1 MVLVGILSIF
11 QAWFIPGFL
20 FLLFYRKI
28 KILDVIVLSLP
39 LSLVINYILIY
50 VLVNLNLYSQSI
62 FFIIILLEI
71 ILIFSILIQRYSIN
85 FLISEIDKFFSMEKN
100 SKLININFSLIN
112 LIILLLLVVYSF
124 YALKN
129 LGQPVQAGDPLDMWN
144 KWAISWSKNEI
155 PYHVE
160 YPQAVPILY
169 SISYV
174 LLNSYEVEYFTSA
187 VCLIYP
193 IWIFV
198 IFFRLTYLFPKKKLL
213 IKLSLIITTLFLL
226 SILRNYS
233 LFVGYSDPILVL
245 ASTSIGYVFLYF
257 FYEKKNNFSYKKNL
271 SNLVLISLIAVAP
284 AITKQMG
291 LLVSFMFPVFYFL
304 YNNFNDKLVYK
315 NFIII
320 SLIIFIVS
328 ISWYIFPI
336 YHYYQL
342 NFETTYFGKLSD
354 SAMMGTENSNLFM
367 KIDYGLHYLFW
378 KFKYLILILVL
389 LSFKNKYSLSIF
401 LLIVLPYFLIWSLF
415 FVADN
420 RNFVMVSP
428 FLGFILSVGL
438 INLISFFQL
447 LKPKIFQ
454 YSKIIIIIIFSVI
467 FMLTIQT
474 IKNDSNLIS
483 KSFKDK
489 KLRGNSEIN
498 ILLYNSLNSTSP
510 DTDVF
515 FIADSSFYYLPIIG
529 DKFTQKSCDQFYN
542 LIKKEIRE
550 KPFYLLLNINYCSF
564 DNLLKDYKDFYKI
577 DKIFDYNSYQFYFFK
592 INY

>member
-71 ILIFSILIQRYSIN
+71 ILIFSILIKRYSFN

-257 FYEKKNNFSYKKNL
+257 FYEKKNNFS
-271 SNLVLISLIAVAP
+271 
-284 AITKQMG
+284 
-291 LLVSFMFPVFYFL
+291 
-304 YNNFNDKLVYK
+304 
-315 NFIII
+315 
-320 SLIIFIVS
+320 
-328 ISWYIFPI
+328 W
-336 YHYYQL
+336 
-342 NFETTYFGKLSD
+342 
-354 SAMMGTENSNLFM
+354 
-367 KIDYGLHYLFW
+367 
-378 KFKYLILILVL
+378 
-389 LSFKNKYSLSIF
+389 
-401 LLIVLPYFLIWSLF
+401 
-415 FVADN
+415 
-420 RNFVMVSP
+420 
-428 FLGFILSVGL
+428 
-438 INLISFFQL
+438 
-447 LKPKIFQ
+447 
-454 YSKIIIIIIFSVI
+454 
-467 FMLTIQT
+467 IQ
-474 IKNDSNLIS
+474 I
-483 KSFKDK
+483 
-489 KLRGNSEIN
+489 
-498 ILLYNSLNSTSP
+498 
-510 DTDVF
+510 
-515 FIADSSFYYLPIIG
+515 
-529 DKFTQKSCDQFYN
+529 
-542 LIKKEIRE
+542 
-550 KPFYLLLNINYCSF
+550 
-564 DNLLKDYKDFYKI
+564 
-577 DKIFDYNSYQFYFFK
+577 
-592 INY
+592 